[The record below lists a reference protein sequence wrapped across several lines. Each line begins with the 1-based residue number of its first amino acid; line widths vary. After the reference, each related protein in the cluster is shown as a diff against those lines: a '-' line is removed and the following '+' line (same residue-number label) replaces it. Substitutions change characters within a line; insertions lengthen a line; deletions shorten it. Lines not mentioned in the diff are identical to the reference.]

1 MSLFCFETFYER
13 KSFARHFLKEVTI
26 ELYLDGYENY
36 SLNCK
41 DYLKNFL
48 DKLQCKP
55 ILKTSVNVEQDRIN
69 SINPTNVGYVF
80 DNKEEAYE
88 IVFVEDRI
96 YYKEKKYVGFET
108 FIENFKTRIKNL
120 DFIDMSLIK
129 GVGISKVNSF
139 IINPVENYK
148 EALEVLNINYFSLIR
163 SGVIKENAL
172 TNNEEY
178 IEFENDEYMNSI
190 RAFFRKKEEK
200 AYEVVLGFRIRKKNL
215 NDINMDNIGLH
226 LADINNQH
234 FNIFYWSLADK
245 MKQILGE
252 DDVRSTKEF

>member
-1 MSLFCFETFYER
+1 MSLFCFETFFER

-96 YYKEKKYVGFET
+96 YYKEKKYVGFEV
-108 FIENFKTRIKNL
+108 FIENGAPKDILYVNKPHIGTDLLRNVIKNMRNK
-120 DFIDMSLIK
+120 I
-129 GVGISKVNSF
+129 ISMGGEFRYNTPLTDL
-139 IINPVENYK
+139 IINNNK
-148 EALEVLNINYFSLIR
+148 LEGIIVN
-163 SGVIKENAL
+163 
-172 TNNEEY
+172 NNE
-178 IEFENDEYMNSI
+178 
-190 RAFFRKKEEK
+190 K
-200 AYEVVLGFRIRKKNL
+200 
-215 NDINMDNIGLH
+215 INKG
-226 LADINNQH
+226 
-234 FNIFYWSLADK
+234 
-245 MKQILGE
+245 
-252 DDVRSTKEF
+252 R